1 VLTWINPASGA
12 CAATTALPPTFQGE
26 TLPLNVVDA
35 ADGKDERVMKVMI
48 SASAITRR
56 GYEADERRKSFMFFL
71 VAAN

>member
-1 VLTWINPASGA
+1 
-12 CAATTALPPTFQGE
+12 
-26 TLPLNVVDA
+26 LPLNVVDA